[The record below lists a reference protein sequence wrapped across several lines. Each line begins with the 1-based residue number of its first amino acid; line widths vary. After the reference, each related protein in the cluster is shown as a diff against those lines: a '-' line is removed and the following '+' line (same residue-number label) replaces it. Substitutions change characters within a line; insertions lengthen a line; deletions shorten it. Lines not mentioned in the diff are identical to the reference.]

1 MASKYRDFISVEF
14 LVVIAGLGIVA
25 AQSHAEASAPWLL
38 EVDYRQFVSQADLI
52 YERPAAAPVQGQPIG
67 NGRMGTMIW
76 TSPGAIHMQ
85 INRVDVFAVNRN
97 HAGKREGPA
106 DNCGGTANITIELGG
121 QPLLAGKTFRQRLSL
136 YGAECTLDGNGVKV
150 RCFVSAVEDVLAIE
164 VDDRRATPK
173 PLRVKVSMLREPEA
187 RTGGHVARSA
197 FVDGPNRVSL
207 VQRFQEKEHYNASA
221 VAVAIVE
228 DGVEVE
234 APSEK
239 ERVVVA
245 PAARGKRTVLISSA
259 AAWQPGADVGAAAS
273 TVLKRATQ
281 RPLEDLRR
289 EHGAWWS
296 DFWSRTFVDL
306 TSGDGVADFM
316 ERLRTLQLYYM
327 ASSSR
332 GRLPAKWNGSIFT
345 VDGDRREWGAQ
356 FWVWTTEASH
366 YPLHAADASEL
377 TDPFF
382 DMYVQQLPNAEKA
395 AMQRWGVG
403 GAYFLEAGPFDGP
416 VVLPDE
422 IGREYQDVYRGRKT
436 IHELSPAAVALGQ
449 YECVLTQFADG
460 NSVRGE
466 AGRYSYCS
474 HMAASGSELAAQA
487 WWRYRYAG
495 DRQWLA
501 THAYPLLKG
510 TVEFY
515 RGLAQKGSD
524 GRYHIWGTNQH
535 EAFWGVNDGQVDLAA
550 IRGTVPLAMRAA
562 AILDLDLDLR
572 TKWQE
577 FLENLT
583 PYTMGSDP
591 ESQSLEA
598 GVLAEDVWS
607 VGHLGEVQGQHHVIG
622 TALEWPV
629 FPFEDWTLE
638 TRHPEMDR
646 IVHKIADL
654 NPTRIAI
661 REGGQFNTA
670 VRSPISGVRMGRGE
684 ELPLIMASYYQQSFA
699 PLPNAFSLFEGAA
712 DQSIEH
718 LGILGTVLQES
729 LLQSVS
735 ARPGEPE
742 VIRVFPACPRQWQAS
757 FRLLARGGFLVSASL
772 RNGEVSFI
780 ELQSRRG
787 ETCRL
792 RNPWGEACSIT
803 QLNGPSQVLEGELLQ
818 FDTVSGQRYR
828 VFPTGT
834 PPPAARRV
842 QTQPTGK
849 PWSYTTTLPG
859 GKRVTATVG
868 MPRAK

>member
-1 MASKYRDFISVEF
+1 MNKYATF
-14 LVVIAGLGIVA
+14 LWVIAGLGIVA
-25 AQSHAEASAPWLL
+25 SHRHAEASTPWLV
-38 EVDYRQFVSQADLI
+38 EVDYRQLVSQADLI
-52 YERPAAAPVQGQPIG
+52 YERPAATPVQGQPIG

-85 INRVDVFAVNRN
+85 INHVDVFAVNKN
-97 HAGKREGPA
+97 HAGKRGGPA
-106 DNCGGTANITIELGG
+106 DYCGGTAKITIELGG
-121 QPLLAGKTFRQRLSL
+121 QPLLAGETFRQCLSL
-136 YGAECTLDGNGVKV
+136 YGAECAIGGKDVNV

-164 VDDRRATPK
+164 VDDRRATPQ
-173 PLRVKVSMLREPEA
+173 PLRVKVSMLRKPEV

-197 FVDGPNRVSL
+197 FVDGANRVSL

-228 DGVEVE
+228 NGVEVA
-234 APSEK
+234 APSEQ
-239 ERVVVA
+239 ERAVVA

-259 AAWQPGADVGAAAS
+259 AAWQPGLDVGAAAS
-273 TVLKRATQ
+273 CVLTKAMQ

-296 DFWSRTFVDL
+296 DFWSRTFIDL
-306 TSGDGVADFM
+306 TRGDGVAEFM

-332 GRLPAKWNGSIFT
+332 GRLPAKYNGSIFA
-345 VDGDRREWGAQ
+345 VDGDRRAWGAQ
-356 FWVWTTEASH
+356 FWVWTTEVSH
-366 YPLHAADASEL
+366 YPLYAADASEL

-382 DMYVQQLPNAEKA
+382 NMYVNQLPAAKEA
-395 AMQRWGVG
+395 AMQRWGVE

-416 VVLPDE
+416 VVLPE
-422 IGREYQDVYRGRKT
+422 KIAQEYQDVYLGRKT
-436 IHELSPAAVALGQ
+436 IHDLSPAAVALGQ
-449 YECVLTQFADG
+449 YEAVLTQFADG

-466 AGRYSYCS
+466 AGRYSYVS
-474 HMAASGSELAAQA
+474 HMASSGSELAAQA
-487 WWRYRYAG
+487 WWRYRYTG
-495 DRQWLA
+495 DRQWLR
-501 THAYPLLKG
+501 THAYPLLRE

-515 RGLAQKGSD
+515 RGLAEKGSD

-535 EAFWGVNDGQVDLAA
+535 EVFWGVNDGQVDLAA

-562 AILDLDLDLR
+562 AILDLDLNLR

-607 VGHLGEVQGQHHVIG
+607 VGHLGEVQGQRHLIG
-622 TALEWPV
+622 TVLEWPV

-638 TRHPEMDR
+638 TRHPEIDR
-646 IVHKIADL
+646 IVHKIAEL

-661 REGGQFNTA
+661 REGGQFNTT

-684 ELPLIMASYYQQSFA
+684 ELPLIMASYYQQGFA
-699 PLPNAFSLFEGAA
+699 PLPNGFSNFEGPTAH
-712 DQSIEH
+712 SIEH

-742 VIRVFPACPRQWQAS
+742 VIRVFPAWPRQWQAS

-772 RNGEVSFI
+772 HNGEVSFV

-792 RNPWGEACSIT
+792 RNPWGEACVVT
-803 QLNGPSQVLEGELLQ
+803 QVDGPSQILEGELLQ
-818 FDTVSGQRYR
+818 FDTVAGQRYR
-828 VFPTGT
+828 VFPQGA
-834 PPPAARRV
+834 PPPAARLV
-842 QTQPTGK
+842 QAQPTGR
-849 PWSYTTTLPG
+849 PWSYATTLPG
-859 GKRVTATVG
+859 GKQVSATVG
-868 MPRAK
+868 IPGAK